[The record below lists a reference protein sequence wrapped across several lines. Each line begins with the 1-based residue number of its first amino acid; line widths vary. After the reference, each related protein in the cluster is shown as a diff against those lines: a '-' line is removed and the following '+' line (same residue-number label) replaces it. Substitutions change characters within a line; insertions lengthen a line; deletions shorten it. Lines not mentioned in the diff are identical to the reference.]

1 MLSRL
6 LFGAFLLTAA
16 GYASTPAVGE
26 QAPEFELKTSRGTTV
41 SLSSERSQGPVVLI
55 VLRGFPGYQ
64 CPVCSRQVR
73 EFVTAAD
80 VFRKHGARVVMIYP
94 GPGEKL
100 ADRAAESE
108 AGKPLPGGFTLLLD
122 PDYHFTNLYG
132 LRWDAPKE
140 TAYPSTFVMDKNGK
154 VLFAKIS
161 KTHGGR
167 AGVDEVIAILTNMR
181 E

>member
-16 GYASTPAVGE
+16 ASASTPAVGE
-26 QAPEFELKTSRGTTV
+26 QAPEFELKSLGGASV

-73 EFVTAAD
+73 EFVTAAET
-80 VFRKHGARVVMIYP
+80 FKGAGARVVMIYP
-94 GPGEKL
+94 GPGDKL
-100 ADRAAESE
+100 ADRAAQSE
-108 AGKPLPGGFTLLLD
+108 AGKTLPNGFTLLLD
-122 PDYHFTNLYG
+122 PDYQFTNLYG

-140 TAYPSTFVMDKNGK
+140 TAYPSTFVLDKSGK
-154 VLFAKIS
+154 IVFAKIS

-167 AGVDEVIAILTNMR
+167 AGVDEVVAVLRNLR